1 MKKFA
6 LLFSAI
12 ALVFAFSV
20 TSVDAQNV
28 PGKKSTEKAIS
39 AKSAT
44 AAPAVQAKEAK
55 GDCATP
61 CTDKAKTAAKTDCAT
76 PCTDKAKSACCD
88 KKASASAKPVPA
100 PDKQ

>member
-39 AKSAT
+39 AKSTTAT
-44 AAPAVQAKEAK
+44 PAKEAK
-55 GDCATP
+55 SDCATP
-61 CTDKAKTAAKTDCAT
+61 CTDKAKTTAKSDCAT
-76 PCTDKAKSACCD
+76 PCTDKAKSACGD

-100 PDKQ
+100 PDTK

>member
-44 AAPAVQAKEAK
+44 EAPAAQAKESKGDCAPGTDKAK
-55 GDCATP
+55 TSAKSDCATP
-61 CTDKAKTAAKTDCAT
+61 CA
-76 PCTDKAKSACCD
+76 DKAKSACCD

-100 PDKQ
+100 PDTK